1 MILLSI
7 VSAQNKYLEMNPEY
21 EKCLILSWQRYEE
34 EEAYG
39 RGVIMK
45 SIRDFMQSYTDD
57 GDEFRYTLPYRMEG
71 DGGDAI
77 AVTYKAAGWGNAKK
91 DYYYVLFTED

>member
-1 MILLSI
+1 MED
-7 VSAQNKYLEMNPEY
+7 QNKQKYVVVNEHDGGGVF
-21 EKCLILSWQRYEE
+21 C
-34 EEAYG
+34 YG
-39 RGVIMK
+39 IYNDYDTALGVIMK